1 MCGHSSSGGE
11 FALLS
16 IPPSPFC
23 PTSRNGFLGEERGRR
38 NESGVLG
45 GRRNERNDRRSK
57 TVNEARLDAC
67 QTPSSLLG
75 PADVTDGVPA
85 TANHL

>member
-1 MCGHSSSGGE
+1 MCGRSSSGGE

-16 IPPSPFC
+16 IPPSLFC
-23 PTSRNGFLGEERGRR
+23 PTSRNGFLGKERERR

-45 GRRNERNDRRSK
+45 GCRNERNDRRSK
-57 TVNEARLDAC
+57 TVNGARLEAR

-75 PADVTDGVPA
+75 QADVTDGVPA